1 MSAKVQ
7 VYMTALG
14 YHLGDSCP
22 ISEIKEL
29 TIKPEEEILE
39 TLLEVGLENYAK
51 TRLSPLEIAKKSIEI
66 TLNKASIKSG
76 DIDALVYVTSS
87 FWNPSFSSTK
97 EISRLIYEVDL
108 NNAYP
113 VGVFFSECSS
123 MLTAIRIASN
133 FIKAGEWKNV
143 LVVSSDTISDNDTR
157 IIPPNTSISSDAA
170 ASCILTS
177 EREEGFE
184 VLYTTQQIDT
194 AMPDIFTLEDME
206 EIEQYLKAS
215 DQGMKEILDK
225 TMKDMRM
232 NPKDFQK
239 IITMNLNSSVSQT
252 VCKYLD
258 VEIEKIFQDNIPRF
272 AHALASDILINLC
285 DFSSNY
291 ATESGN
297 FLLLMAMGTNT
308 WGTSV
313 LCKV

>member
-1 MSAKVQ
+1 VSEKIQ

-14 YHLGDSCP
+14 YQLGDSYP

-29 TIKPEEEILE
+29 TIKPEEEVLE
-39 TLLEVGLENYAK
+39 TLLEVGLENYTR

-66 TLNKASIKSG
+66 TLKKATIKSC

-97 EISRLIYEVDL
+97 EISHLIYELDL

-232 NPKDFQK
+232 HPKDFQK

-252 VCKYLD
+252 VSKYLD
-258 VEIEKIFQDNIPRF
+258 VEREKIFQDNIPRF

-291 ATESGN
+291 AIESGN

-313 LCKV
+313 LYKI